1 MSIITLTTD
10 LGLKDYYV
18 ASVKGSILSQ
28 NRDISIVDISH
39 EIPPFNIAEAS
50 FTLSNAYKHFP
61 PGTVHI
67 IGINPSKHG
76 NVKHLACEFQGQF
89 FIGADNGI
97 FTLLFG
103 QKPDH
108 IRVIEDDTSS
118 FDPNFEIRDIF
129 TKAAV
134 HLATGGAIEELGERG
149 LILTESF
156 QLNPVIDKQAIKGHV
171 IHIDSYENAITN
183 ISRTMFEETID
194 DRQFEIILKPGYS
207 TRDIHARYND
217 VPVGE
222 MVALFGTNDLLEIGI
237 NQYNHEHN
245 GGAATLMGL
254 GVKDVIRIE
263 FA

>member
-28 NRDISIVDISH
+28 NKNVSIVDISH
-39 EIPPFNIAEAS
+39 EVPPFNIAEAS
-50 FTLSNAYKHFP
+50 FTLTNAFKFFP
-61 PGTVHI
+61 KGTVHI
-67 IGINPSKHG
+67 IGINPSKMDR
-76 NVKHLACEFQGQF
+76 VKHLACEYEGQY

-97 FTLLFG
+97 FSLLFKG
-103 QKPDH
+103 KPDK

-134 HLATGGAIEELGERG
+134 HLASGGEIEELGERG

-183 ISRTMFEETID
+183 ISRKMFEETID

-207 TRDIHARYND
+207 TRNIFSRYND